1 METLL
6 TGLVILAVLLY
17 FMLHKKPPIT
27 IIPKSLPPQPPCYPY
42 RPDIERRLADGSIT
56 TDGYAAQHPAE
67 FCHWGCGPENVMGE
81 TIDRTDWE
89 NWRVN
94 YWGMDS

>member
-6 TGLVILAVLLY
+6 TALAILAALLY
-17 FMLHKKPPIT
+17 FMLRKKPPAAT
-27 IIPKSLPPQPPCYPY
+27 APKPPAPPCYPY
-42 RPDIERRLADGSIT
+42 RPDVERRLPDGRIT

-67 FCHWGCGPENVMGE
+67 FAHWGCGPANVMGE
-81 TIDRTDWE
+81 SIDRTDWE

-94 YWGMDS
+94 YWGMDG